1 MNGCRSKT
9 FSFFLVFFF
18 IHAKSEILEA
28 FMSMTSVW
36 FCRFN
41 LFALHIQQ
49 MLKTEMIMA
58 KKTGE
63 FRGIYINFIYVKFI
77 LLICHM
83 F

>member
-1 MNGCRSKT
+1 
-9 FSFFLVFFF
+9 
-18 IHAKSEILEA
+18 
-28 FMSMTSVW
+28 MSMTSVW

-63 FRGIYINFIYVKFI
+63 FRGIYISFIYVKFI